1 MLHSRFNKEPH
12 SHEVIGCVHVN
23 NFDGFHMCYSIC
35 EPYIGCVLKHC
46 DCVSLILYMQIHF

>member
-46 DCVSLILYMQIHF
+46 DCVSLTL